1 MKPSIRGRPSGM
13 ESRQIIWLTR
23 SILKAWN
30 ERKTALG
37 FGKNVSSEFAEAL
50 LCNISEESQTE
61 TSKTGKR
68 LQSIKILI
76 PCRVSSTQAK
86 SATVNF
92 YTLTEL

>member
-1 MKPSIRGRPSGM
+1 M

-37 FGKNVSSEFAEAL
+37 FGRNVSSEFAEAL

-61 TSKTGKR
+61 TFKTGKR

-76 PCRVSSTQAK
+76 PCEFEWSFSPGEINK
-86 SATVNF
+86 F
-92 YTLTEL
+92 KI